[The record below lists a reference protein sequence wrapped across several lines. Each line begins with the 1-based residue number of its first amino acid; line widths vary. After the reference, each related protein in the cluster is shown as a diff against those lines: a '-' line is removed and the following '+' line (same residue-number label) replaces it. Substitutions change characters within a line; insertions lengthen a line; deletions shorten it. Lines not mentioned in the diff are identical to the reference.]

1 MLTEKFSWR
10 GVAVAPAT
18 AESVDAPR
26 MAEPCAATIPL
37 ALPVNVKRGI
47 NVQEKMKSLF
57 GKLGS
62 NYEAVALT
70 FPQLDIEKVK
80 AKFRLKDEAALR
92 GKADIPPSNATH
104 FDDIEQKI
112 ISKINEEVKSATEHY
127 YDHLRSFEERI
138 NRLHAAGHSGTLE
151 NIAITA
157 EGDFDALVQR
167 DATSLY
173 TARAAVTAR
182 ESDLEKFKQDNDL
195 SRSARYPESRF
206 LYIAVATLLI
216 SVETGINGVFFAQGH
231 ELGLLGGGFNALI
244 PSVLNVLAGYALGNF
259 AFRLAIHKHA
269 LKKVAGR
276 FLCLL
281 IPALVFALNLLVA
294 HWRASMMDIA
304 EGGSAEAAKTAITN
318 FLAAP
323 FHLPDVESWLL
334 LATGCFFSM
343 IATYDFWKMDD
354 PYLHFGE
361 ITRDHDDKLHH
372 YAHLKED
379 SLDELADLRDD
390 SLEKMEEASNLIN
403 AKVNEANAVVDSQ
416 GRWKLLFADHLN
428 YLESAGRE
436 LLAYYRTNNM
446 TKRKAPPPAYFLE
459 QWALDRPSLPEVG
472 VDFMQ
477 VLKGFQAETVGL
489 KEAYSTCTN
498 RIGEAYKVA
507 VKKYQTIEQLQP
519 EELKIWLKE
528 GAAAEGKDGLAEA
541 A

>member
-1 MLTEKFSWR
+1 MLKEK
-10 GVAVAPAT
+10 
-18 AESVDAPR
+18 
-26 MAEPCAATIPL
+26 
-37 ALPVNVKRGI
+37 
-47 NVQEKMKSLF
+47 NVQEKAKAIF

-62 NYEAVALT
+62 SYEAAALT
-70 FPQLDIEKVK
+70 FPQLDIEKAKV
-80 AKFRLKDEAALR
+80 KFRLKDEAAMR

-112 ISKINEEVKSATEHY
+112 ISKINEEVKSATERY

-157 EGDFDALVQR
+157 EGDFEALVQR

-173 TARAAVTAR
+173 TARVAVTAR
-182 ESDLEKFKQDNDL
+182 ESDLERFKQDNDL
-195 SRSARYPESRF
+195 ERSARYPESRF
-206 LYIAVATLLI
+206 LYIAVAALLVA
-216 SVETGINGVFFAQGH
+216 VETGINGVFFAQGH
-231 ELGLLGGGFNALI
+231 ELGLLGGGFTALI
-244 PSVLNVLAGYALGNF
+244 PSLLNVFAGYYLGNF
-259 AFRLAIHKHA
+259 AFRLSIHKHT
-269 LKKVAGR
+269 LKKVTGR

-281 IPALVFALNLLVA
+281 IPMLVFSMNLLIA
-294 HWRASMMDIA
+294 HYRAAMMDITEA
-304 EGGSAEAAKTAITN
+304 GSAEAAKTAITT

-323 FHLPDVESWLL
+323 FNLSDVESWLL
-334 LATGCFFSM
+334 LVTGCIFAM

-354 PYLHFGE
+354 SYLHYGE
-361 ITRDHDDKLHH
+361 IARDHDDKLHH
-372 YAHLKED
+372 YARLKED

-390 SLEKMEEASNLIN
+390 SLEKMEEASNLVN

-446 TKRKAPPPAYFLE
+446 TKRKAPAPAYFLE
-459 QWALDRPSLPEVG
+459 QWELDRPSLPEAG
-472 VDFMQ
+472 IDFMQ

-489 KEAYSTCTN
+489 KEAYSSCTS
-498 RIGEAYKVA
+498 RIGEAYKEA
-507 VKKYQTIEQLQP
+507 IKKYQTIEQLQP
-519 EELKIWLKE
+519 EELKKWLKE
-528 GAAAEGKDGLAEA
+528 GVVAGGKGDLAEA